1 MTDTKPRSTKPRIV
15 RITERPPCGEFP
27 ATRTFD
33 EPQPW
38 IVRPE
43 GIRGLWWIFGVVL
56 ALTVLAE
63 VLVHL
68 HPHFGVDGW
77 FGFHAWFGFLA
88 CVAMVLFAK
97 GLGVFLKRK
106 DTYYD
111 ARR

>member
-1 MTDTKPRSTKPRIV
+1 MTTAKTSPTKPRIV
-15 RITERPPCGEFP
+15 QITERPPSGEFP

-43 GIRGLWWIFGVVL
+43 GIRTLWWVLWAVL

-63 VLVHL
+63 LLVHL

-77 FGFHAWFGFLA
+77 FGFHAWFGFLS
-88 CVAMVLFAK
+88 CVAMVLGAR

-111 ARR
+111 GD